1 MKYSYALLVS
11 VLCFVTSAIAGEL
24 SGTASYRERIALP
37 PEAQFQAILY
47 DISNNDQVEIARA
60 QSAGDQGPPYNFTIN
75 YPDAAVT
82 PDGSYALRLQ
92 IIWPDRPYVV
102 AGMALDGLGDNAGPD
117 IDLVMV
123 RPAADQATANPLDG
137 DVATPVLMGGML
149 TYFADAAVIEDCMS
163 GQTFPVAMDGDYL
176 ALETAYLA
184 DRSEPAAPLY
194 VVLEG
199 RIDLREGMEGPP
211 RKTVMVDHFIRTR
224 QGITCERQQA
234 AASLRN
240 TYWRLDQL
248 DGEMIVPNPSDRE
261 AHMVLETDA
270 DDSFRATLGCNQMR
284 GTVINEANGI
294 SFSRVASTMMA
305 CPPPL
310 DTLETTFGM
319 MLSEVVRFGITG
331 ETMVLSDDLGE
342 PRAVFSAVYF

>member
-1 MKYSYALLVS
+1 
-11 VLCFVTSAIAGEL
+11 
-24 SGTASYRERIALP
+24 
-37 PEAQFQAILY
+37 
-47 DISNNDQVEIARA
+47 
-60 QSAGDQGPPYNFTIN
+60 
-75 YPDAAVT
+75 
-82 PDGSYALRLQ
+82 
-92 IIWPDRPYVV
+92 
-102 AGMALDGLGDNAGPD
+102 
-117 IDLVMV
+117 
-123 RPAADQATANPLDG
+123 
-137 DVATPVLMGGML
+137 MGGML
-149 TYFADAAVIEDCMS
+149 TYFADAALIEDCMS

-211 RKTVMVDHFIRTR
+211 RETVMVDHFIRTR